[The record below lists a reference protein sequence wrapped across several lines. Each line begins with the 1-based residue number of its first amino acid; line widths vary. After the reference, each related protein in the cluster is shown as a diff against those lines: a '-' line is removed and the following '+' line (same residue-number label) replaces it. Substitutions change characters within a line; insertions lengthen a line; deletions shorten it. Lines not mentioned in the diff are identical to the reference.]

1 METTLRILVP
11 TGNME
16 PEIERDERGRAH
28 WAQDGTRITWENV
41 IGAEE
46 GDREILVDV
55 LARHGLSVLHDGGD
69 VTVTADALKARFGQT
84 EGGAR

>member
-1 METTLRILVP
+1 METTLRIPVP

-28 WAQDGTRITWENV
+28 WAQDGSRITWEDV
-41 IGAEE
+41 SGAEE

-55 LARHGLSVLHDGGD
+55 LARHGLSVLHDGED
-69 VTVTADALKARFGQT
+69 VIVTADALEARSEQT
-84 EGGAR
+84 KGDAR